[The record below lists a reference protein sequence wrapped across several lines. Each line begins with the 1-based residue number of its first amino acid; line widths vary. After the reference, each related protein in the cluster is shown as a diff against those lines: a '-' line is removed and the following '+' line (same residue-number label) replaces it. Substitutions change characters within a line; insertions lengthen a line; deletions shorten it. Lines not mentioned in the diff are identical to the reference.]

1 MPVSRLAG
9 MAGIGVDRMGAAAD
23 ALADPSVLRLENLDT
38 DLAPPAGVVEATRAA
53 AARDDANSYLP
64 FLGADDLRAAAAAL
78 VGRAAGIDYDWRRST
93 LVTAGGLSGIL
104 NVLLALLEPG
114 DEVVMPSPVYIG
126 LVNRVRLAGGVPV
139 FAPMRRV
146 DGQWRFDAATLAAA
160 VTRRTRVFLMMSPVM
175 PSGAVLD
182 AGDWRAIAE
191 ACVAADAWLLY
202 DAAMARIL
210 FDDHPLLHPAA
221 LPGMAARTITVG
233 SVAKEQRM
241 IGWRIG
247 WVVAPEAIVDD
258 IGLVSI
264 SNVVCP
270 VGIAQAAAVRALA
283 AGDEDVAAATAE
295 WQRRRDLMLDELRG
309 YPLLRP
315 AGGWSMLLDCKPLG
329 LDGEQAAARLFAHGR
344 IAATAM
350 RGWGDDDSARYLR
363 FVYANEPCQRLA
375 GLRARIEAALGPP
388 VASAQA

>member
-114 DEVVMPSPVYIG
+114 DEVVMPSPIYIG

-146 DGQWRFDAATLAAA
+146 DGQWRFDAATLAAV

-283 AGDEDVAAATAE
+283 AGDDDVAAATAE

-350 RGWGDDDSARYLR
+350 RGWGDADSARYLR
-363 FVYANEPCQRLA
+363 FVYANESCQRLA
-375 GLRARIEAALGPP
+375 GLRARVEAALGPP